1 MVVGL
6 SIGRWQFSTPVA
18 SVICPAEDVCD
29 SQRDCANILK
39 EALHSDA
46 AEKMMVT
53 ERCPERVVGGVVG
66 AKRNREESA
75 GGAPALEWRVLE
87 SGVLAV
93 KTPLEVVTVQGTR
106 SVWFE
111 PRKKRLVCPHGWG
124 QYHLSSWNGPR
135 AADFPKPNW
144 TTCDCKSATGLC
156 ARKKLRE
163 EVLASDARAPSYYET
178 LVATIGVTELRPGLV
193 GARVPGVVGADG
205 GAFYMVK
212 GDAASV
218 LRCRHGQT
226 THTLGAQ
233 TRERQRYAAGLVVAA
248 LLGHRIAGK
257 ALGGAAG
264 PEGPSASRRAR
275 RVLVGLVAALH
286 AARAARRARRG
297 GVVACGCA
305 PVFVKARVKVK

>member
-1 MVVGL
+1 
-6 SIGRWQFSTPVA
+6 
-18 SVICPAEDVCD
+18 
-29 SQRDCANILK
+29 
-39 EALHSDA
+39 
-46 AEKMMVT
+46 MMVT
-53 ERCPERVVGGVVG
+53 ERRHEKVVGSTKRKHMESVG
-66 AKRNREESA
+66 
-75 GGAPALEWRVLE
+75 GALEWRVLE

-93 KTPLEVVTVQGTR
+93 KTPLEVVTTEGKTR
-106 SVWFE
+106 CIWFE
-111 PRKKRLVCPHGWG
+111 PRKRRLVCPHGWG
-124 QYHLSSWNGPR
+124 QYHLGIWNGPR
-135 AADFPKPNW
+135 AADFPKPAW
-144 TTCDCKSATGLC
+144 TTCDCQSATGLC
-156 ARKKLRE
+156 ARQKLRE
-163 EVLASDARAPSYYET
+163 EVASDASVPSYYET
-178 LVATIGVTELRPGLV
+178 LVAARGTEELRPGLV

-248 LLGHRIAGK
+248 LLGHRLAGR
-257 ALGGAAG
+257 ASGGGAG
-264 PEGPSASRRAR
+264 PEDPSASRRAR

>member
-1 MVVGL
+1 M
-6 SIGRWQFSTPVA
+6 IA
-18 SVICPAEDVCD
+18 
-29 SQRDCANILK
+29 
-39 EALHSDA
+39 
-46 AEKMMVT
+46 T
-53 ERCPERVVGGVVG
+53 ERCPEKVVGGAVG

-135 AADFPKPNW
+135 AADFPKPAW

-156 ARKKLRE
+156 ARKKLRG

-178 LVATIGVTELRPGLV
+178 LVAAQGTEELRPGLH
-193 GARVPGVVGADG
+193 GARVPGAVGADG

-218 LRCRHGQT
+218 LRCRHGHT

-233 TRERQRYAAGLVVAA
+233 ARERQRYAAGLIAAA
-248 LLGHRIAGK
+248 LLGRRIAGR
-257 ALGGAAG
+257 AMGGAADL
-264 PEGPSASRRAR
+264 EAPSASRAAR
-275 RVLVGLVAALH
+275 KGLVRIVVMLH
-286 AARAARRARRG
+286 ATRAARRARRG
-297 GVVACGCA
+297 GAAACGCA
-305 PVFVKARVKVK
+305 PVFVKACVKAR

>member
-1 MVVGL
+1 
-6 SIGRWQFSTPVA
+6 
-18 SVICPAEDVCD
+18 
-29 SQRDCANILK
+29 
-39 EALHSDA
+39 
-46 AEKMMVT
+46 MMVT
-53 ERCPERVVGGVVG
+53 ERRHEKVVGST
-66 AKRNREESA
+66 KRKHMESA
-75 GGAPALEWRVLE
+75 GESLEWRVLE

-93 KTPLEVVTVQGTR
+93 KTPLEVVTTEGKTR
-106 SVWFE
+106 CIWFE
-111 PRKKRLVCPHGWG
+111 PRKRRLVCPHGWG
-124 QYHLSSWNGPR
+124 QYHLGIWNGPR
-135 AADFPKPNW
+135 AADFPKPAW
-144 TTCDCKSATGLC
+144 TTCDCQSATGLC
-156 ARKKLRE
+156 ARQKLRE
-163 EVLASDARAPSYYET
+163 EVASDASVPSYYET
-178 LVATIGVTELRPGLV
+178 LVAARGTEELRPGLV

-233 TRERQRYAAGLVVAA
+233 TRERQRYAAGLVAAA
-248 LLGHRIAGK
+248 LLGHRLAGR
-257 ALGGAAG
+257 AMGGGAG
-264 PEGPSASRRAR
+264 PEDPSASRRAR

>member
-1 MVVGL
+1 M
-6 SIGRWQFSTPVA
+6 IA
-18 SVICPAEDVCD
+18 
-29 SQRDCANILK
+29 
-39 EALHSDA
+39 
-46 AEKMMVT
+46 T
-53 ERCPERVVGGVVG
+53 ERCPEKVVGGAVG

-87 SGVLAV
+87 SGILAV

-178 LVATIGVTELRPGLV
+178 LKATIGVTELRPGL
-193 GARVPGVVGADG
+193 A
-205 GAFYMVK
+205 
-212 GDAASV
+212 
-218 LRCRHGQT
+218 
-226 THTLGAQ
+226 
-233 TRERQRYAAGLVVAA
+233 
-248 LLGHRIAGK
+248 
-257 ALGGAAG
+257 
-264 PEGPSASRRAR
+264 RAR
-275 RVLVGLVAALH
+275 GRAAAMLRQLAEALH
-286 AARAARRARRG
+286 DRLAHEARGREPARL
-297 GVVACGCA
+297 V
-305 PVFVKARVKVK
+305 PV

>member
-1 MVVGL
+1 MIVNATAL
-6 SIGRWQFSTPVA
+6 ISSRRQ
-18 SVICPAEDVCD
+18 
-29 SQRDCANILK
+29 
-39 EALHSDA
+39 LHSDRRRKK
-46 AEKMMVT
+46 KMIAT
-53 ERCPERVVGGVVG
+53 ERCPEKVVGGAVG

-233 TRERQRYAAGLVVAA
+233 ARERQRHAAGLVVAA
-248 LLGHRIAGK
+248 LFGHRIAGR
-257 ALGGAAG
+257 ASGGAGG
-264 PEGPSASRRAR
+264 PEAPSGASCATR
-275 RVLVGLVAALH
+275 RVLVRLVAALH

-297 GVVACGCA
+297 GAVACGCA
-305 PVFVKARVKVK
+305 PVFVKARVKVG

>member
-1 MVVGL
+1 M
-6 SIGRWQFSTPVA
+6 
-18 SVICPAEDVCD
+18 
-29 SQRDCANILK
+29 
-39 EALHSDA
+39 
-46 AEKMMVT
+46 T
-53 ERCPERVVGGVVG
+53 ERRLEGVVG
-66 AKRNREESA
+66 CTKRKHEGSVGE
-75 GGAPALEWRVLE
+75 ALEWRVLE

-93 KTPLEVVTVQGTR
+93 KTPLEVVTTEGKR
-106 SVWFE
+106 CIWFE
-111 PRKKRLVCPHGWG
+111 PRKKRLICPHGWG
-124 QYHLSSWNGPR
+124 QYHLGIWNGPR
-135 AADFPKPNW
+135 AADFPKPAW

-163 EVLASDARAPSYYET
+163 EVASDTRAPSYYET
-178 LVATIGVTELRPGLV
+178 LVATVGVTELRPGLV
-193 GARVPGVVGADG
+193 GARVPGAVGADG

-233 TRERQRYAAGLVVAA
+233 ARERQRYAAGLVAAA
-248 LLGHRIAGK
+248 LLGHRLAGR
-257 ALGGAAG
+257 ASGGAAG
-264 PEGPSASRRAR
+264 PEDPSASRCVR
-275 RVLVGLVAALH
+275 RVLVGLMGALH